1 MDIKLYHCSSD
12 PRVVTKDISD
22 MVSYN
27 SATARDAFDVMGGS
41 IIIATASDLSDY
53 NYAYITD
60 VGRYYYITDITVLRD
75 GVWQLT
81 LAVDVLMTYD
91 TAIRALHGTV
101 DRQTNVNNGYISD
114 PEYKALTFSAIV
126 TKTFPNEMNS
136 DSIILMTI
144 G

>member
-12 PRVVTKDISD
+12 PRVVTKNISD

-41 IIIATASDLSDY
+41 IIIATSSDLSDY

-81 LAVDVLMTYD
+81 LAVDVLMTYNA
-91 TAIRALHGTV
+91 AIRALHGTV

-126 TKTFPNEMNS
+126 TKAFPNEMTD
-136 DSIILMTI
+136 DSIILMTV

>member
-27 SATARDAFDVMGGS
+27 SATARDAFDVMGGI

-81 LAVDVLMTYD
+81 LAVDVLMTYN

>member
-27 SATARDAFDVMGGS
+27 SATARDAFAVMGGS

-81 LAVDVLMTYD
+81 LSVDVLMTYSD
-91 TAIRALHGTV
+91 AIRALHGTV

-126 TKTFPNEMNS
+126 TKTFPNFVNNTE
-136 DSIILMTI
+136 
-144 G
+144 

>member
-41 IIIATASDLSDY
+41 IIIATSSDLSDY

-81 LAVDVLMTYD
+81 LAVDVLMTYNA
-91 TAIRALHGTV
+91 AIRALHGTV

-114 PEYKALTFSAIV
+114 PEYKALTFSKIV
-126 TKTFPNEMNS
+126 TKSFPAAMDD

>member
-81 LAVDVLMTYD
+81 LSVDVLMTYSD
-91 TAIRALHGTV
+91 AIRALHGTV

>member
-1 MDIKLYHCSSD
+1 MEIKLYHCSSD
-12 PRVVTKDISD
+12 PRVVTKNISD
-22 MVSYN
+22 VVSYN

-41 IIIATASDLSDY
+41 IIIATSSDLSDY

-91 TAIRALHGTV
+91 ASIRALHGTV

-126 TKTFPNEMNS
+126 TKAFPNEMTN
-136 DSIILMTI
+136 DSIILMTV

>member
-1 MDIKLYHCSSD
+1 MYIKLYHCSSD
-12 PRVVTKDISD
+12 SRVVTKDISD

-81 LAVDVLMTYD
+81 LAVDVLMTYSA
-91 TAIRALHGTV
+91 AIRALHGTV